1 MLASSQGNPPAQ
13 PESRHQIAPLTEE
26 PSEISQN
33 APPTMV
39 ARYYLLGLAGISILQ
54 YFLLTGIR
62 AEAVVT
68 NHAEKLQREAT
79 RSFSQLIDLISD
91 SRTGL
96 RGSFS
101 PQDVKPIAAPR
112 VEIKDGEVS
121 TLVFADDHS
130 LKVMIEHYGD
140 YYQIDPLLIRLIIEQ
155 ESAFDPLALSPTGA
169 MGLMQLMPDTAWLL
183 GVNDPFDPEQNIE
196 AGVRYFAQQMDH
208 FGTIEMALAAYNAGP
223 GAVESWGGVP
233 PYPET
238 VDYVNSI
245 LGRYLAESP
254 PDVAPEVVESAEPE
268 VVDAGEPTTNFDT
281 PLD

>member
-1 MLASSQGNPPAQ
+1 
-13 PESRHQIAPLTEE
+13 
-26 PSEISQN
+26 
-33 APPTMV
+33 MV
-39 ARYYLLGLAGISILQ
+39 ARYYFLGLAGISILQ

-62 AEAVVT
+62 AEAVVADHT
-68 NHAEKLQREAT
+68 VKLQREAT
-79 RSFSQLIDLISD
+79 RSFSHLVDLISD

-101 PQDVKPIAAPR
+101 PDEIAPIEAPT
-112 VEIKDGEVS
+112 VEKRDGEVS
-121 TLVFADDHS
+121 TLVFADDDS
-130 LKVMIEHYGD
+130 LEAIIAHYGE
-140 YYQIDPLLIRLIIEQ
+140 YYQIDPLLVRLIIEQ

-183 GVNDPFDPEQNIE
+183 GVEDPFDPEQNIE
-196 AGVRYFAQQMDH
+196 AGVRYFAQQMDA
-208 FGTIEMALAAYNAGP
+208 FGTVEMALAAYNAGP

-245 LGRYLAESP
+245 MGRYLAEST
-254 PDVAPEVVESAEPE
+254 PDVAPEVVEAAEAAEAADVEVFDPEESASEL
-268 VVDAGEPTTNFDT
+268 DA